1 MLILTEE
8 DVQRLLP
15 MKEAVRLMREAFEAL
30 GRGEAVNQP
39 RRRLILPTG
48 AVLHQMAAS
57 FRNYFGTKIY
67 STHVKHGANFTFL
80 LYDAA
85 TAKPL
90 AQMDAN
96 YLGQI
101 RTGAASGLAADLM
114 APKEAATAGLI
125 GSGFQTWTQLE
136 ALLAVR
142 PIRSVKVWSRSQ
154 ERRTD
159 FAERASIAFQV
170 QVVPVDTAEAAV
182 RGAELIATATFAKE
196 PVMDSAWVASG
207 AHINAAGANMANR
220 REAPSELLDRAR
232 LIAVDAIDAARIEA
246 GDLLLAKPAERWGE
260 WPLVELGKLAIGEPW
275 PPSAGDVTVF
285 KSVGLAVEDVAAGGF
300 VFEQAMRQMGWERG
314 EGFYS

>member
-15 MKEAVRLMREAFEAL
+15 MKEAVRLMREAFKAL
-30 GRGEAVNQP
+30 GKGEAVNQP

-57 FRNYFGTKIY
+57 FGNYFGTKIY

-96 YLGQI
+96 FLGQI

-114 APKEAATAGLI
+114 APKEAATVGLI
-125 GSGFQTWTQLE
+125 GSGFQSWTQLE

-142 PIRSVKVWSRSQ
+142 PIRSARVWSRSR
-154 ERRTD
+154 ERRTE
-159 FAERASIAFQV
+159 FAERASRAFQV
-170 QVVPVDTAEAAV
+170 EVVPVDTAEAAV
-182 RGAELIATATFAKE
+182 RDAQFVVTATFAKE
-196 PVMDSAWVASG
+196 PVINSAWVAPG
-207 AHINAAGANMANR
+207 AHINAAGANMADR
-220 REAPSELLDRAR
+220 REVPAELLDRSR
-232 LIAVDAIDAARIEA
+232 LIVVDDLDAARIEA
-246 GDLLLAKPAERWGE
+246 GDLLLAKPAERWTE
-260 WPLVELGKLAIGEPW
+260 WPLVELGRLSIGEPW
-275 PPSAGDVTVF
+275 PPSPGDVTLF

-300 VFEQAMRQMGWERG
+300 VFEQAIRQMGWERG
-314 EGFYS
+314 QDSYS